1 MRREVVVWIHIAGRL
16 PIKDW
21 SQLSSMALPTCLEG
35 GPWKRTARCTFKKE
49 GWSQLQSC
57 LHRGSDFGAPKIKPV
72 TFSTVSPS
80 ICQEVMESDAMILVF
95 WMLNFMPTI
104 SLSVSFFFFK
114 LNLDF
119 LKSLFYNGNVQKTI
133 NIVTLKVQR
142 IYLFIKKIF
151 FAHPIWLLE
160 S

>member
-1 MRREVVVWIHIAGRL
+1 
-16 PIKDW
+16 
-21 SQLSSMALPTCLEG
+21 
-35 GPWKRTARCTFKKE
+35 
-49 GWSQLQSC
+49 
-57 LHRGSDFGAPKIKPV
+57 
-72 TFSTVSPS
+72 
-80 ICQEVMESDAMILVF
+80 
-95 WMLNFMPTI
+95 MLNFMPTI